1 MHKYCCVYIFLLF
14 SPPVVSDSL
23 RPCGLLALPV
33 PHYLPEFA
41 QFHVHCIGDAIQPS
55 HPLMLSSPS
64 ALNLSQHQG
73 LFWWVGCLIRWTKY
87 CRFSISPSNE
97 YSGLISLK
105 IDRFDLLAVQGTFRC
120 LLHHHSLKASIL
132 WCSAFF
138 TVHLSQ
144 LYVTTGKT
152 IALTIQTFVGRVM
165 SPLFIMLSRF
175 VIAFL
180 PTKSLNHMVIL

>member
-1 MHKYCCVYIFLLF
+1 M
-14 SPPVVSDSL
+14 
-23 RPCGLLALPV
+23 
-33 PHYLPEFA
+33 
-41 QFHVHCIGDAIQPS
+41 
-55 HPLMLSSPS
+55 
-64 ALNLSQHQG
+64 
-73 LFWWVGCLIRWTKY
+73 
-87 CRFSISPSNE
+87 SPSNE

-105 IDRFDLLAVQGTFRC
+105 IDWFDLLAVQGTFRS

-152 IALTIQTFVGRVM
+152 IALTIQTFVDRVM
-165 SPLFIMLSRF
+165 SPLFITLSRF

-180 PTKSLNHMVIL
+180 PRNNCLLISWLQSPTAVILEPKKGSLSLLLPFILLFAMKLLQSCPTLCNPIDGSPPGSPVPGILQARTLDWVTISFSNAGK